1 MKKILLALCVLAFT
15 FTSLTAQINREMVLV
30 EIGTG
35 TGCPYCPGAAMG
47 LHDLYANGDPV
58 AGIEYHNYQAATDP
72 FSTPE
77 AATRT
82 SYYGIS
88 SYPTAQF
95 DGEYDE
101 KSGGSQSSSLYSSYL
116 PKVNARMAMQSNFAV
131 EILGDNTGTSYDII
145 VRVEKFG
152 TYTGTNLKVRFALT
166 ETDIPYS
173 WQGQSLV
180 EYCDRLMA
188 PDADGTAISFASG
201 DVQDVNLTFT
211 FDNTWVDSNC
221 ELIAWIQDDSDK
233 FVLHS
238 ASVMLLDLIPDVAT
252 SHFTSDN
259 SQVCEGNQVQFTDQS
274 TGAITG
280 WNWTFEGGTP
290 ATSTEQNPLVTY
302 ANQGWYDVTLEV
314 TDGPTTSTL
323 TTPDMIEAI
332 VEPVQPNQP
341 VGDGDLCNGETEV
354 YTTQAVPYT
363 DVYTWEVTPAQ
374 AGVLTPNGIE
384 ATFVADNDYVGTYTI
399 AVRADNSCGTGTWS
413 TPLNGNMSYTPNT
426 YQLSGGGGICVGST
440 GNEIILD
447 GSETGVDYEM
457 YFEGETTGTILAGT
471 GNALNFGYQNQE
483 GVYTVMGYTSTCDIQ
498 MFGTPWIYYLDTPAQ
513 PAPPAGSSIACN
525 DTLSNFVVSNVDY
538 ADTIY
543 WDLTPVEAGIVIGGD
558 FEADIQ
564 WSEDFSGSAL
574 LTAQGV
580 NDCGEGEVSDP
591 TEITVDNTPTPE
603 VSGLDLVCHDETA
616 DYSVES
622 TSGNT
627 YEWTVTGGEIIDGAG
642 SATISVKW
650 GNPGTGIVQVD
661 EATTNN
667 CSGISSEFSVVVD
680 ECIGINENE
689 SNSVSIYPNPATS
702 HVDIVFNQVNSK
714 DYKITV
720 YNTVGQLMT
729 EINGVA
735 YGNQQKVNL
744 NISNYQ
750 AGLYIVNIVSEN
762 GLNIRSTFEKTK

>member
-1 MKKILLALCVLAFT
+1 MKKILLSLWVLAFT
-15 FTSLTAQINREMVLV
+15 FSTLTAQINRAMVLV

-35 TGCPYCPGAAMG
+35 TGCGYCPGAAMG
-47 LHDLYANGDPV
+47 LHDLYTNGDPV
-58 AGIEYHNYQAATDP
+58 AGIEYHSYNSSDP
-72 FSTPE
+72 FNTPE
-77 AATRT
+77 AAVRT
-82 SYYGIS
+82 SYYGVS
-88 SYPTAQF
+88 GYPTAQF

-101 KSGGSQSSSLYSSYL
+101 KSGGSASSSLYSSYL
-116 PKVNARMAMQSNFAV
+116 PKVTARMAMQTNFAV
-131 EILGDNTGTSYDII
+131 EILGDNIGTAYDII

-152 TYTGTNLKVRFALT
+152 TYAGTNLKVRFALT

-173 WQGQSLV
+173 WQGQSLI
-180 EYCDRLMA
+180 EYCERLMA
-188 PDADGTAISFASG
+188 PDAEGTAISFTSG
-201 DVQDVNLTFT
+201 NVQDVNLTFT
-211 FDNTWVDSNC
+211 FDNTWIPANC
-221 ELIAWIQDDSDK
+221 ELIAWIQDESDK

-238 ASVMLLDLIPDVAT
+238 ASVMLPNLIPDVAT
-252 SHFTSDN
+252 SHFTSDI
-259 SQVCEGNQVQFTDQS
+259 SQVCENNSVQFNDLS

-332 VEPVQPNQP
+332 VEPVQPVQP
-341 VGDGDLCNGETEV
+341 VGDGELCNGETEV

-363 DVYTWEVTPAQ
+363 DTYTWEVSPAE
-374 AGVLTPNGIE
+374 AGVLTPNDIE
-384 ATFVADNDYVGTYTI
+384 ATFVADNDYVGAYTI
-399 AVRADNSCGTGTWS
+399 SVRADNSCGTGTWS
-413 TPLNGNMSYTPNT
+413 TALNGIMSYTPNT
-426 YQLSGGGGICVGST
+426 YQLSGGGGICPGSA
-440 GNEIILD
+440 GNEVILD

-457 YFEGETTGTILAGT
+457 FIDDVTTGTILAGT
-471 GNALNFGYQNQE
+471 GNPLNFGYQNQE
-483 GVYTVMGYTSTCDIQ
+483 GTYTVIGFTVTCDEQ
-498 MFGTPWIYYLDTPAQ
+498 MFGTPWIYYLDTPVQ
-513 PAPPAGSSIACN
+513 PQPPAGSTMACN
-525 DTLSNFVVSNVDY
+525 DTLSNYVVSNVDY

-543 WDLTPVEAGIVIGGD
+543 WDLTPVDAGIIIGGD

-564 WSEDFSGSAL
+564 WSEDFSGNAL

-580 NDCGEGEVSDP
+580 NDCGVGEISDA
-591 TEITVDNTPTPE
+591 TEIIVENTPNPE
-603 VSGLDLVCHDETA
+603 VSGLDLVCHDAAA
-616 DYSVES
+616 DYSVEDI
-622 TSGNT
+622 TGNT
-627 YEWTVTGGEIIDGAG
+627 YEWTVTGGEITNGAG
-642 SATISVKW
+642 TSTITVMW
-650 GNPGTGIVQVD
+650 GNTGSGMVQVD
-661 EATTNN
+661 EATPNN
-667 CSGISSEFSVVVD
+667 CSGISSEFNVVID

-689 SNSVSIYPNPATS
+689 ANSMSIYPNPATS
-702 HVDIVFNQVNSK
+702 HVDIVFNQINSK

-735 YGNQQKVNL
+735 FGNQQKVNL